1 LTNGAARRGGCANTL
16 AVWFVQRREGGCEGP
31 LDCGGKRVTEADD
44 QRLLSDL
51 RAGRPEACAAL
62 VRAHYQAVY
71 RLLVHLTRDVHQAED
86 LTQET
91 FTTAWEK
98 IATFQGRSTLATWLH
113 RIAYTKFIDAQ
124 RAQRRAVGMRERLSS
139 PKESPAD
146 PLDTAMAGDEAQ
158 RLYRAL
164 EELDTLARTVLVLHY
179 LQGLSYREMASVL
192 DEPTGTVKWR
202 TAEALNQLRALLGD
216 EVPAHAPRTT
226 AEPGPI
232 S

>member
-1 LTNGAARRGGCANTL
+1 
-16 AVWFVQRREGGCEGP
+16 
-31 LDCGGKRVTEADD
+31 VTVPDD
-44 QRLLSDL
+44 QSLLSNL
-51 RAGRPEACAAL
+51 RAGRPEACAEM
-62 VRAHYQAVY
+62 VRAHYQRVY
-71 RLLVHLTRDVHQAED
+71 RFLVHLTRDVHQAED

-91 FTTAWEK
+91 FAAAWEK
-98 IATFQGRSTLATWLH
+98 IATFQGRATLGTWLH

-124 RAQRRAVGMRERLSS
+124 RAARRAAGLLERLTS
-139 PKESPAD
+139 PKVSPAD
-146 PLDTAMAGDEAQ
+146 PLDTVIADDEAR

-164 EELDTLARTVLVLHY
+164 HRLDAPERTVLVLHY

-202 TAEALNQLRALLGD
+202 TREALNRLRAKLRD
-216 EVPAHAPRTT
+216 EVPDHAPRKT